1 MFPPTTRDLA
11 LNLFRTFYCIL
22 LLGYLVILLR
32 DWSSWNELYRRPVL
46 FVTLASPL
54 LLGLFTVFLQSK
66 SRHDDKFLPPLT
78 PAGVNTRN
86 ELYMGVFSGDLAS
99 EYEPPTM
106 SHVLVALS
114 RGIDMS
120 DESLKKYVQNAIH
133 YFRTGEQMDSGNLEP
148 TEQDIK
154 VYFGYTQTYL
164 MELEA
169 DHKDSSEKSDPFVLI
184 AAHRPDCP
192 DKDKISLAELKGLRD
207 RMQNPGEPRVPREA
221 TRCTKGSI
229 IMKQGGFSIREMLE

>member
-1 MFPPTTRDLA
+1 MFPSVIRHLA
-11 LNLFRTFYCIL
+11 LNVFRTFYCIL

-32 DWSSWNELYRRPVL
+32 DWSSWNELYRHPVL

-54 LLGLFTVFLQSK
+54 LLGFFTVFLESK
-66 SRHDDKFLPPLT
+66 SRHDDKLLSPLT
-78 PAGVNTRN
+78 PARVNGRN
-86 ELYMGVFSGDLAS
+86 DLYMDVFSGDLAS
-99 EYEPPTM
+99 EYPPTI

-114 RGIDMS
+114 RGLDMS
-120 DESLKKYVQNAIH
+120 DELPKKHIQNAIH

-148 TEQDIK
+148 TEQPIK
-154 VYFGYTQTYL
+154 VYFGYTRTSL

-169 DHKDSSEKSDPFVLI
+169 NHKDSPEKSDPFVLI

-192 DKDKISLAELKGLRD
+192 DEEKISLTELKELRD
-207 RMQNPGEPRVPREA
+207 RMQTPGEPQVPKEA

-229 IMKQGGFSIREMLE
+229 IVKQDGLSILEMLE